1 MLADANDENS
11 IKTKKWI
18 EVKNVY
24 EGNSLSYF
32 QFIKLKGNRQAS
44 QNLLVSGSKRDS
56 ETQTKSVTL
65 IGFQVSCYEDGF
77 YGLC

>member
-24 EGNSLSYF
+24 
-32 QFIKLKGNRQAS
+32 QMKRKQAS
-44 QNLLVSGSKRDS
+44 KLEFVSGSKRDC

>member
-32 QFIKLKGNRQAS
+32 QFIKLKENRQAS

-56 ETQTKSVTL
+56 ETQTNSVTL

-77 YGLC
+77 